1 MTNKEKIFI
10 DKVKLALEHRI
21 RKEIVTLINF
31 DSNKYI
37 LNAQTMR
44 EKKEATERAVLD
56 LIRTRQYE
64 SI

>member
-56 LIRTRQYE
+56 LIRTRQYQ
-64 SI
+64 SS

>member
-64 SI
+64 SS